1 MHSHILSALLSV
13 LIALAA
19 CTLPAQA
26 ESSEAVTVSQD
37 QTIFSVVLP
46 TELPILCTQ
55 TEQYVATNAMVV
67 NNGYGPIQVTGV
79 SLSYHSS
86 HPHRTSDCSFQ
97 SLNIFGHELSNR
109 RNTVPE
115 SISVPGNQLY
125 PVLYGANAEVNALS
139 SDAFC
144 LFESCI
150 ILTVQWF

>member
-1 MHSHILSALLSV
+1 MRSHILSAFLSV

-19 CTLPAQA
+19 CTLPAHA

-46 TELPILCTQ
+46 TELPVLRTGNG
-55 TEQYVATNAMVV
+55 QYVATNAMVV

-79 SLSYHSS
+79 SLGHYSS
-86 HPHRTSDCSFQ
+86 HYLRTSGCSFQ
-97 SLNIFGHELSNR
+97 SLNIFGNELCDR
-109 RNTVPE
+109 RNTAPE
-115 SISVPGNQLY
+115 FISVPGNQLY
-125 PVLYGANAEVNALS
+125 MFTYGATTEVKALS

-144 LFESCI
+144 LFEPCI